1 MTTLLLDGGPVAPDA
16 PVSRTGG
23 VPLGPAAMVWPECRT
38 CAGPLQFLA
47 QIVLD
52 AGVLALFMCANRPG
66 ECEQWSPSAGGNL
79 ALLLPTEGLVPV
91 PAPRGAD
98 PEVLGLGAV
107 RAAVP
112 SAALPAAA
120 LPSAALPSAAASEG
134 RAVLGSL
141 GGEPDWLQYDET
153 PDCPAC
159 ARPMGFAAGLAE
171 GPDPVTAMNFGSG
184 QAYAHVC
191 GGCGRAALLWQC

>member
-1 MTTLLLDGGPVAPDA
+1 MTTLLLDGGPVAPDS

-23 VPLGPAAMVWPECRT
+23 VPLGPAGMVWPVCGA

-47 QIVLD
+47 QLVLD
-52 AGVLALFMCANRPG
+52 AGVLALFMCAHRPG
-66 ECEQWSPSAGGNL
+66 GCAQWSPSAGGNL
-79 ALLLPTEGLVPV
+79 ALLLPAGDLVPV
-91 PAPRGAD
+91 PVPRGAD

-112 SAALPAAA
+112 SGAGAAA
-120 LPSAALPSAAASEG
+120 EAGAATEG

-153 PDCPAC
+153 PDCPSC
-159 ARPMGFAAGLAE
+159 ARPMGFAAGLEE

-184 QAYAHVC
+184 RAYAHVC

>member
-23 VPLGPAAMVWPECRT
+23 VPLGPAGMLWPVCGA

-47 QIVLD
+47 RIVLD
-52 AGVLALFMCANRPG
+52 AGALALFMCAHRPG
-66 ECEQWSPSAGGNL
+66 QCEQWSPFAGGNL
-79 ALLLPTEGLVPV
+79 ALLLPAGDLVPV
-91 PAPRGAD
+91 PVPDGAD
-98 PEVLGLGAV
+98 PELLGLGAV

-112 SAALPAAA
+112 SAAGAAGT
-120 LPSAALPSAAASEG
+120 EG

-153 PDCPAC
+153 PDCPSC
-159 ARPMGFAAGLAE
+159 ARPMAFAAGLEE

-184 QAYAHVC
+184 RAYAHVC

>member
-1 MTTLLLDGGPVAPDA
+1 MTTLLLDGGPVAPHA

-23 VPLGPAAMVWPECRT
+23 VPLGPAGTLWPVCRA

-52 AGVLALFMCANRPG
+52 AGVLALFMCAHRPG
-66 ECEQWSPSAGGNL
+66 RCEQWSPSAGGNL
-79 ALLLPTEGLVPV
+79 ALLLPAGGLVPV
-91 PAPRGAD
+91 PVPRGAD
-98 PEVLGLGAV
+98 PQVLGLGAV

-112 SAALPAAA
+112 AADLSSAGAP
-120 LPSAALPSAAASEG
+120 EG

-159 ARPMGFAAGLAE
+159 ARPMGFAVGLRE

-184 QAYAHVC
+184 RAYAHVC
-191 GGCGRAALLWQC
+191 GGCGAATLLWQC